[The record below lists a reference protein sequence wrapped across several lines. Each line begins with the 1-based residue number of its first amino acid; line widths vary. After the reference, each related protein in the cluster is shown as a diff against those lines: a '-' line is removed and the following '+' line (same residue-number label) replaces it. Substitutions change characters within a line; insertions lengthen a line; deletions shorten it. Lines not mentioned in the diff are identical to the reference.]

1 MFIMHPGVMNTEKLG
16 LIQWNMSQIQDS
28 LLNKC
33 LRNMEHGKI
42 CITGHNHHCSI
53 YTLIN

>member
-1 MFIMHPGVMNTEKLG
+1 MFFMHPGVMNTDKLG

-33 LRNMEHGKI
+33 LRNVEHGKI

-53 YTLIN
+53 YALIN